1 MGGLLGLSRT
11 ARAEAPSAAISHL
24 DGSGIAISE
33 LMAVASALPKSEPEL
48 TFARTKA
55 QVPRLQR
62 LAALPEEPEQASG
75 AQQLLSGGTGG
86 LGLLTG
92 RWLGETGAAS
102 LVLAARGGKVAAA
115 DAAKLKK
122 LPECVVRVV
131 RCDAA
136 ERTDTRCVLAA
147 MLCDGGARLAGAWH
161 AAGVL
166 SDGLLHSQTAQTFKR
181 VFAPK
186 AFGGW
191 SLQAACASAPL
202 QAMVFFSSVA
212 ALLGGA
218 GQSNY
223 AAANCCLD
231 ATSAMRRAYGQ
242 AASSV
247 QWGPWADVGM
257 ASEGSINARLQA
269 MGIGLIS
276 MAEGVSAFKAAMAMG
291 GPACRP
297 CTLSSGASS
306 SAA

>member
-1 MGGLLGLSRT
+1 
-11 ARAEAPSAAISHL
+11 
-24 DGSGIAISE
+24 
-33 LMAVASALPKSEPEL
+33 MAVASALPKSEPEL

-75 AQQLLSGGTGG
+75 AQLLSGGTGG

-122 LPECVVRVV
+122 LSEVRGARGQV
-131 RCDAA
+131 RRGRAHGHSLHA
-136 ERTDTRCVLAA
+136 AA

-191 SLQAACASAPL
+191 SLQAACANAPL